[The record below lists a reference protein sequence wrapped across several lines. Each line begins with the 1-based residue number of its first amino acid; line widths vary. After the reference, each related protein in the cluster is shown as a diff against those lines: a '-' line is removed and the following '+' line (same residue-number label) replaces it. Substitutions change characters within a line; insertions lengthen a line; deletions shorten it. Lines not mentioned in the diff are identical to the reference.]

1 MKILLV
7 HNYYGSAAPSG
18 ENTVYAAERELLRQ
32 HGHTVIEFTRHSDE
46 IINRAVFGTVQGA
59 LATPWNPFSR
69 RALQS
74 VLEKEKPDVMHVH
87 NTFPLLSPSI
97 FHAPKELHTATVL
110 TLHNYR
116 TFCAAGI
123 LMHNDVPCTECLDA
137 QSASPAL
144 KYGCYRRNR
153 LATLPLVTM
162 ITLHRKI
169 KTWERHVDAFVALSE
184 FQKDRMVRAGLAKTN
199 VHIKPPFY
207 VNPPSPLSWEERESK
222 VVFVGRLGMEK
233 GLNILIDAWKHWG
246 SQAPQL
252 EIVGD
257 GPERV
262 SLQKSVKGNGIGEKI
277 SFLGQLPFLE
287 VQKRLRLARLLV
299 LPSLCFE
306 GFPMT
311 IIEAFSLGVP
321 VAASDI
327 GPLSNIVKNGESGI
341 LYKPGDALSLY
352 HTMKEIW
359 DRSDQLS
366 SLGQGARQEFDKK
379 YTAAANYENL
389 MKIYDAAIE
398 NKQSRGGHAPFSRK
412 IIMRGGYQHDR
423 ESILGYP
430 VSTLSRNEC
439 IDTMISWMEDGAKGK
454 YFVCANPHSI
464 ELAETDREFNR
475 VINDA
480 DLIAADGIGIV
491 VASRIL
497 GGAIHDRVTGSDIFE
512 GVNRE
517 LNKKKGTS
525 VFFLGSTQ
533 DNLEK
538 MRYKMGSDFPNIRVV
553 GTFSPPFKEEFSHQ
567 ENLMMVE
574 TINRAKPDVVWVG
587 MTAPKQEK
595 WIYENREKLDVK
607 LLGPIGAV
615 FDFYTGK
622 VKRSARI
629 FQKSGLE
636 WLPRFFR
643 EPRRLWKR
651 NLISNPKFILRVIR
665 YRFNHHAQTLRK
677 SL

>member
-46 IINRAVFGTVQGA
+46 IINRGIFGTIQGA
-59 LATPWNPFSR
+59 LGTPWNPFSKL
-69 RALQS
+69 ALQS

-97 FHAPKELHTATVL
+97 FHATKGLHTATVL

-123 LMHNDVPCTECLDA
+123 PMHDDVPCTECLDT
-137 QSASPAL
+137 QSVSPAL
-144 KYGCYRRNR
+144 KYGCYRKNR
-153 LATLPLVTM
+153 LATFPLATM
-162 ITLHRKI
+162 IALHRKVN
-169 KTWERHVDAFVALSE
+169 TWEKHVDAFVVLSD
-184 FQKDRMVRAGLAKTN
+184 FQKDGMVRAGLPETN
-199 VHIKPPFY
+199 IHIKPPFY

-222 VVFVGRLGMEK
+222 VIFIGRLGTEK
-233 GLNILIDAWKHWG
+233 GIHILLDAWKHWG

-252 EIVGD
+252 EIIGD

-262 SLQKSVKGNGIGEKI
+262 SLQKSVKGNGIEDKI
-277 SFLGQLPFLE
+277 SFLGQLPFVE
-287 VQKRLRLARLLV
+287 VQKRLRVARLLV

-327 GPLSNIVKNGESGI
+327 GPLPNIVKNGESGI
-341 LYKPGDALSLY
+341 LYKPGDALGLY

-359 DRSDQLS
+359 DHSDRLS

-379 YTAAANYENL
+379 YTAGTNYEIL

-398 NKQSRGGHAPFSRK
+398 NKQSREGQVPFSGK
-412 IIMRGGYQHDR
+412 IIIREEYQHDS
-423 ESILGYP
+423 ENILGYP
-430 VSTLSRNEC
+430 VSTLSKNEC
-439 IDTMISWMEDGAKGK
+439 IATITGWIENGAKGK
-454 YFVCANPHSI
+454 YFICANPHSI
-464 ELAETDREFNR
+464 EVAGTDHEFDCAIKNAD
-475 VINDA
+475 VIA
-480 DLIAADGIGIV
+480 PDGIGIV

-497 GGAIHDRVTGSDIFE
+497 GGAIHERVTGSDIFE

-517 LNKKKGTS
+517 LNKKKGHS

-553 GTFSPPFKEEFSHQ
+553 GTFSPPFKESFSHE
-567 ENLMMVE
+567 ENLMMIE
-574 TINRAKPDVVWVG
+574 TINRAKPDVVWIG

-622 VKRSARI
+622 VTRAPAI

-636 WLPRFFR
+636 WFPRFLR
-643 EPRRLWKR
+643 EPRRLWRR
-651 NLISNPKFILRVIR
+651 NLMSNPKFILRVIR
-665 YRFNHHAQTLRK
+665 CRFNQQGSTTETR
-677 SL
+677 

>member
-7 HNYYGSAAPSG
+7 HNFYGSSAPSG

-32 HGHTVIEFTRHSDE
+32 HGHAVIEFTRHSDE
-46 IINRAVFGTVQGA
+46 IINRGIFGTIQGA
-59 LATPWNPFSR
+59 LATPWNPFSK

-74 VLEKEKPDVMHVH
+74 VLEKEKPDIMHVH

-97 FHAPKELHTATVL
+97 FHATKRLHTATVL

-116 TFCAAGI
+116 TFCASGI
-123 LMHNDVPCTECLDA
+123 PMHGDVSCTECLDT
-137 QSASPAL
+137 QSVSPSL
-144 KYGCYRRNR
+144 KFSCYRKNR
-153 LATLPLVTM
+153 LATLPLAIM
-162 ITLHRKI
+162 IALHRRV
-169 KTWERHVDAFVALSE
+169 KTWEGHVDAFVVLSD
-184 FQKDRMVRAGLAKTN
+184 FQKDKMAEAGLPAAN
-199 VHIKPPFY
+199 IHVKPPFY
-207 VNPPSPLSWEERESK
+207 ANAPPPLLWEEREPK
-222 VVFVGRLGMEK
+222 VIFIGRLGTEK
-233 GLNILIDAWKHWG
+233 GVQILLDAWKQWG
-246 SQAPQL
+246 REAPQL

-262 SLQKSVKGNGIGEKI
+262 KLQKSVKGNGIEDKI

-287 VQKRLRLARLLV
+287 VQRRLRLVRLLV

-327 GPLSNIVKNGESGI
+327 GPLPNIVKDGESGI
-341 LYKPGDALSLY
+341 LFKPGDSLSLC

-359 DRSDQLS
+359 GRSDQLS

-379 YTAAANYENL
+379 YTADTNYEML
-389 MKIYDAAIE
+389 MKIYDAAME
-398 NKQSRGGHAPFSRK
+398 NKQSREGEARFSGK
-412 IIMRGGYQHDR
+412 IIMGEGYQR
-423 ESILGYP
+423 GSESILGYP
-430 VSTLSRNEC
+430 VSTLSRNDC
-439 IDTMISWMEDGAKGK
+439 IATITGWIENGARSK

-464 ELAETDREFNR
+464 EVAETDHEFNSA
-475 VINDA
+475 IKNA
-480 DLIAADGIGIV
+480 DLVVPDGVGLVI
-491 VASRIL
+491 ASRIL
-497 GGAIHDRVTGSDIFE
+497 GGAIYERVTGSDIFQ
-512 GVNRE
+512 GVNSE
-517 LNKKKGTS
+517 LNKRKGHS

-538 MRYKMGSDFPNIRVV
+538 MIYKMESDFRNIRVV
-553 GTFSPPFKEEFSHQ
+553 GTFSPPFKAEFSHE
-567 ENLMMVE
+567 ENLMMIE

-595 WIYENREKLDVK
+595 WIYENRENLDVK

-622 VKRSARI
+622 VKRPTTI

-636 WLPRFFR
+636 WLPRLLQ

-651 NLISNPKFILRVIR
+651 NLVSNPKFILRVIR
-665 YRFNHHAQTLRK
+665 YRFNRHA
-677 SL
+677 

>member
-1 MKILLV
+1 LKVLLV
-7 HNYYGSAAPSG
+7 HNFYGSSAPSG
-18 ENTVYAAERELLRQ
+18 ENMVYTAERELLGQ

-46 IINRAVFGTVQGA
+46 IRDRGAFGVLRGA
-59 LATPWNPFSR
+59 FATPWNPFSK

-74 VLEKEKPDVMHVH
+74 VLEKEEPDVMHVH
-87 NTFPLLSPSI
+87 NTFPLISPSI
-97 FHAPKELHTATVL
+97 FHATKGLDTATIL

-123 LMHNDVPCTECLDA
+123 PMHDNVPCTECLDT
-137 QSASPAL
+137 QSISPAL
-144 KYGCYRRNR
+144 RYGCYRKNR
-153 LATLPLVTM
+153 VATLPLATM
-162 ITLHRKI
+162 IALHRRV

-184 FQKDRMVRAGLAKTN
+184 FQKDRMVRAGLAEEN

-207 VNPPSPLSWEERESK
+207 VNPPTPLPWEKRESK

-233 GLNILIDAWKHWG
+233 GLYILIDAWKQWG
-246 SQAPQL
+246 REAPQL
-252 EIVGD
+252 EIIGD
-257 GPERV
+257 GPERAT
-262 SLQKSVKGNGIGEKI
+262 LQKSVKGNGIEDKI
-277 SFLGQLPFLE
+277 SFLGQLPSLE

-327 GPLSNIVKNGESGI
+327 GPLSDIVKNGETGI
-341 LYKPGDALSLY
+341 LHQAGNALSLY
-352 HTMKEIW
+352 QTMKEIW
-359 DRSDQLS
+359 DESGRLC

-379 YTAAANYENL
+379 YTADANYENL

-398 NKQSRGGHAPFSRK
+398 NRHSKWRQATLSGK
-412 IIMRGGYQHDR
+412 MNMREGYQHNS

-430 VSTLSRNEC
+430 ISTLSRNEC
-439 IDTMISWMEDGAKGK
+439 IAAITGWIENGAKGK
-454 YFVCANPHSI
+454 YFICANPHSI
-464 ELAETDREFNR
+464 EVAETDHEFDRAIKN
-475 VINDA
+475 A
-480 DLIAADGIGIV
+480 DLIAPDGIGIV

-497 GGAIHDRVTGSDIFE
+497 GGAIHERVTGSDIFE
-512 GVNRE
+512 GVNSE
-517 LNKKKGTS
+517 LNKKKGHS

-538 MRYKMGSDFPNIRVV
+538 MRYKMESDFPNIRVV
-553 GTFSPPFKEEFSHQ
+553 GTFSPPFKEEFNHG
-567 ENLMMVE
+567 ENLMMTE
-574 TINRAKPDVVWVG
+574 TINRAKPDVVWIG

-622 VKRSARI
+622 VKRSATI

-636 WLPRFFR
+636 WLPRLLQ
-643 EPRRLWKR
+643 EPRRLWRR
-651 NLISNPKFILRVIR
+651 NLISNPKFILQVIR
-665 YRFNHHAQTLRK
+665 YRFNRHA
-677 SL
+677 

>member
-7 HNYYGSAAPSG
+7 HNFYGSAAPSG
-18 ENTVYAAERELLRQ
+18 ENTVYTAERELLRQ

-46 IINRAVFGTVQGA
+46 IRNRGIWGTVQGA
-59 LATPWNPFSR
+59 FATPWNPFSR
-69 RALQS
+69 RALQC

-97 FHAPKELHTATVL
+97 FHAIKGLHTATVL

-123 LMHNDVPCTECLDA
+123 PMHDDVPCTECLDT
-137 QSASPAL
+137 QSVSPAL
-144 KYGCYRRNR
+144 KYGCYRENR
-153 LATLPLVTM
+153 LATLPLATM
-162 ITLHRKI
+162 IALHRRV
-169 KTWERHVDAFVALSE
+169 KTWERHVDAFIALSD
-184 FQKDRMVRAGLAKTN
+184 FQRDKMVRGGLAETN
-199 VHIKPPFY
+199 IHIKPPFY
-207 VNPPSPLSWEERESK
+207 VNPPSPLPWEERESK
-222 VVFVGRLGMEK
+222 VIFIGRLGTEK
-233 GLNILIDAWKHWG
+233 GVHVLLDAWRHWG
-246 SQAPQL
+246 NGAPQL

-257 GPERV
+257 GPERAG
-262 SLQKSVKGNGIGEKI
+262 LQKSVNGNGIGIGDKI

-306 GFPMT
+306 GFPMA

-327 GPLSNIVKNGESGI
+327 GPLPNIVKNGQSGI
-341 LYKPGDALSLY
+341 LYKPGDALSFY

-359 DRSDQLS
+359 DRSDRLC

-379 YTAAANYENL
+379 YTAVANYETL
-389 MKIYDAAIE
+389 IQIYQAAIE
-398 NKQSRGGHAPFSRK
+398 HKREQEDRRRSQRKQFDQENIVGFR
-412 IIMRGGYQHDR
+412 I
-423 ESILGYP
+423 
-430 VSTLSRNEC
+430 STKSKADCINE
-439 IDTMISWMEDGAKGK
+439 ITDWIENGVKGK

-464 ELAETDREFNR
+464 EVAGIDPVFDEAIKN
-475 VINDA
+475 A
-480 DLIAADGIGIV
+480 DLIVPDGVGLIF
-491 VASRIL
+491 ASRIL
-497 GGAIHDRVTGSDIFE
+497 GGGIRARVTGSDIFG
-512 GVNRE
+512 GVNSE
-517 LNKKKGTS
+517 LNKKKGHS

-533 DNLEK
+533 ENLEK
-538 MRYKMGSDFPNIRVV
+538 MRYKMESDFSNIWVA
-553 GTFSPPFKEEFSHQ
+553 GIFSPPFKEEFTHE
-567 ENLMMVE
+567 ENLMMIE
-574 TINRAKPDVVWVG
+574 TINRAKPDVLWVG

-595 WIYENREKLDVK
+595 WVYENREKLNVK

-622 VKRSARI
+622 VKRSATI

-636 WLPRFFR
+636 WLPRFLQ

-665 YRFNHHAQTLRK
+665 YRFNHHG
-677 SL
+677 